1 MLNDMLEFDGSLA
14 LSVAPEELQEEK
26 QEEQQGWR
34 IESDVMADWAIEK
47 IKFYR
52 AELERKKRLAEEKK
66 RQIDEW
72 LKSEQEKAE
81 RHIAFFEQKLYEYFM
96 SLDPS
101 LLQKSKTQ
109 VKYELFSGTLKLK
122 KQNPII
128 ERDNEVLLGWLEQVG
143 LTDYIKIKKE
153 PNWAELK
160 KNVEISGN
168 RAVYKDTGEII
179 PGVKVEPQPDKFIV
193 E

>member
-14 LSVAPEELQEEK
+14 LSVVPEESPGDK
-26 QEEQQGWR
+26 QQGWR
-34 IESDVMADWAIEK
+34 IANDAAADWAIEK

-52 AELERKKRLAEEKK
+52 AELERKQRLAEEKK
-66 RQIDEW
+66 RQIDKW

-81 RHIAFFEQKLYEYFM
+81 RQIAFFEQKLYEYFM

-122 KQNPII
+122 KQNPVI
-128 ERDNEVLLGWLEQVG
+128 ERDDNILLVWLEQAG

-160 KNVEISGN
+160 KNVEIVGN
-168 RAVYKDTGEII
+168 RVVFKATGVIV
-179 PGVKVEPQPDKFIV
+179 PGIKVEPQPDKFVV

>member
-34 IESDVMADWAIEK
+34 IENDAAADWAIEK

-81 RHIAFFEQKLYEYFM
+81 RQIAFFEQKLYEYFT

-109 VKYELFSGTLKLK
+109 TKYELFSGTLKLK
-122 KQNPII
+122 KQNPLI
-128 ERDNEVLLGWLEQVG
+128 ERNDEILLKWLEESE
-143 LTDYIKIKKE
+143 LTDFIKVKKE

-160 KNVEISGN
+160 KKMDINGN

-179 PGVKVEPQPDKFIV
+179 PGIKVEPQPDKFVV

>member
-81 RHIAFFEQKLYEYFM
+81 RQIAFFEQKLYEYFT

-109 VKYELFSGTLKLK
+109 TKYELFSGTLKLK
-122 KQNPII
+122 KQNPLI
-128 ERDNEVLLGWLEQVG
+128 ERNDEILLKWLEESE
-143 LTDYIKIKKE
+143 LTDFIKVKKE

-160 KNVEISGN
+160 KKMDINGN

-179 PGVKVEPQPDKFIV
+179 PGIKVEPQPDKFVV

>member
-1 MLNDMLEFDGSLA
+1 MLEFDGSLA
-14 LSVAPEELQEEK
+14 LSVALEGET
-26 QEEQQGWR
+26 EEQQGWR
-34 IESDVMADWAIEK
+34 IENDAAADWAIEK

-81 RHIAFFEQKLYEYFM
+81 RQIAFFEQKLYEYFM

-122 KQNPII
+122 KQNPVI
-128 ERDNEVLLGWLEQVG
+128 ERDNEVLLEWLEQVG

-160 KNVEISGN
+160 KNVEISETK
-168 RAVYKDTGEII
+168 AIYKDTGELI
-179 PGVKVEPQPDKFIV
+179 PGIKVEPQPDKFVV

>member
-14 LSVAPEELQEEK
+14 LSVVPEELPENIEN
-26 QEEQQGWR
+26 EQQGWR
-34 IESDVMADWAIEK
+34 IENDAAADWAVEK

-66 RQIDEW
+66 RQIDMW
-72 LKSEQEKAE
+72 LKTEQEKTE
-81 RHIAFFEQKLYEYFM
+81 RQIAFFQQKLYEYFM

-109 VKYELFSGTLKLK
+109 LKYELFSGTLKLK
-122 KQNPII
+122 KQTPVI
-128 ERDNEVLLGWLEQVG
+128 ERDNDVLVGWLEKVG

-160 KNVEISGN
+160 KNVDIDGN
-168 RAVYKDTGEII
+168 RAIFKDTGEVV
-179 PGVKVEPQPDKFIV
+179 PGIKVEPQPDKFVV

>member
-1 MLNDMLEFDGSLA
+1 MLNDMLEFDGFLV
-14 LSVAPEELQEEK
+14 LSVAAEAP
-26 QEEQQGWR
+26 EEQQDWR
-34 IESDVMADWAIEK
+34 IENDAAADWAIEK

-52 AELERKKRLAEEKK
+52 AELERKRQLAEEKK
-66 RQIDEW
+66 KQIDAW

-81 RHIAFFEQKLYEYFM
+81 RQIAFFEQKLYEYFM

-122 KQNPII
+122 KQNLTI
-128 ERDNEVLLGWLEQVG
+128 ERDNETLLKWLEQSG

-153 PNWAELK
+153 PNWIELK
-160 KNVEISGN
+160 KNMEISGN
-168 RAVYKDTGEII
+168 RAVYKNTGEVI
-179 PGVKVEPQPDKFIV
+179 PGIKVELQPDKFIV